1 MSNCRTFNRSSRKDQ
16 QPKPQNPGI
25 IRVNRLAH
33 DMIVANPEKF
43 VKHFA
48 HLFFEENKVTAGITI
63 IKFGSGAVLQV
74 SEEEGQARRPNL
86 ISKWVIECEQQ
97 DKDKKQNEAEAAQ
110 EAATR
115 ELGQI
120 PEPEVAVETPV
131 AASAI
136 RTSTKSDCLSSAS
149 PNPWIYRDLAPAAA
163 PSGPARPIT
172 IESSRTQPVRC
183 IPLRLTTC
191 ISRNKKGWSQ
201 SSGLFLSTNHES
213 HTTVH
218 KTIPGI
224 CRACGRCPNFCPGG
238 KRKLTCTPSS
248 DS

>member
-1 MSNCRTFNRSSRKDQ
+1 MSNCRTFNRSGRKEQ

-25 IRVNRLAH
+25 IRVNQLAH
-33 DMIVANPEKF
+33 DLIVANSEKF

-131 AASAI
+131 AASAPQALCRWPWRRRSRSRSAPGARRPGTRGRPRSGR
-136 RTSTKSDCLSSAS
+136 RTGRSA
-149 PNPWIYRDLAPAAA
+149 RDGQAGDEGAGGQGAAA
-163 PSGPARPIT
+163 VERSGAGR
-172 IESSRTQPVRC
+172 VRVC
-183 IPLRLTTC
+183 
-191 ISRNKKGWSQ
+191 
-201 SSGLFLSTNHES
+201 
-213 HTTVH
+213 
-218 KTIPGI
+218 
-224 CRACGRCPNFCPGG
+224 A
-238 KRKLTCTPSS
+238 
-248 DS
+248 